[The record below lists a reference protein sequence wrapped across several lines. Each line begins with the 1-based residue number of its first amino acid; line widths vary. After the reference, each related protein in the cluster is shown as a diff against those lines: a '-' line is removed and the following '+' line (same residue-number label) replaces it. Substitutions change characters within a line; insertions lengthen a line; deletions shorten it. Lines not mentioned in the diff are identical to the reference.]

1 MIIFQ
6 FRFLDHLDF
15 SANFYVLL
23 TVRVTVA
30 CKRSLCNTF
39 VKSTVLALVLI
50 ISLRLDRLNPSFS
63 SVLNL
68 DTTDSCLNKKRSL
81 FHR

>member
-1 MIIFQ
+1 MITFQ
-6 FRFLDHLDF
+6 FLDCRDS
-15 SANFYVLL
+15 SANFYDEL

-50 ISLRLDRLNPSFS
+50 ILLRLDRLNPSVS
-63 SVLNL
+63 SVLDL
-68 DTTDSCLNKKRSL
+68 DTTDFCSLNKMRSL
-81 FHR
+81 FHK